1 MKMNP
6 NEDKTEAEEPLVRPI
21 LPNLPEGELT
31 AEDWYAYKARWRHYD
46 SERLRRGL
54 ITKEQFDRGNSLAQM
69 WGDLDELMK
78 KARIDFKPGT
88 LPDFLQRMAGER
100 VRSARGAGETGDGE
114 SL

>member
-1 MKMNP
+1 MC
-6 NEDKTEAEEPLVRPI
+6 RR
-21 LPNLPEGELT
+21 GELT

-46 SERLRRGL
+46 SERLRRGM

-88 LPDFLQRMAGER
+88 LPDFLQRIADER

-114 SL
+114 SLQWNIHYVSRGWMGRQGRLSCRP